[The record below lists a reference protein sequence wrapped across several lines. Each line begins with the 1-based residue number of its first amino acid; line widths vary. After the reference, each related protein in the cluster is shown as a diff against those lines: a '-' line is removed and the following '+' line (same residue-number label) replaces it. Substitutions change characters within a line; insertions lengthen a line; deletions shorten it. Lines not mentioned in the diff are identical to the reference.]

1 MSQLHLTLKSK
12 ASAVFADPA
21 GFNPGVRTD
30 GFRAKPFYL
39 SILTLAFAL
48 SGLSAFAKSV
58 AMTAV

>member
-1 MSQLHLTLKSK
+1 M
-12 ASAVFADPA
+12 FADPA

-39 SILTLAFAL
+39 SILAL

>member
-1 MSQLHLTLKSK
+1 M
-12 ASAVFADPA
+12 FADPA

-39 SILTLAFAL
+39 SILALAFAL